1 MTRIKTGKTLT
12 TLQAAAIR
20 RQMHIIHDELAKLGK
35 DVMRFDERLRRLTA
49 RIREAH
55 VEAEQMRKT
64 SEKLAKR
71 FGLIKRTSGKA

>member
-35 DVMRFDERLRRLTA
+35 DIMRYDEGLHRLTA

-55 VEAEQMRKT
+55 DEAQQMRKT
-64 SEKLAKR
+64 SEKLARR
-71 FGLIKRTSGKA
+71 FRLIKGVKGT